1 MLNYSVQVIFHHSRP
16 SRLVK
21 NKILTVFGRV
31 KFHQYVPIGATVVK
45 SGETMHIQALGGDTN
60 QGIFFDLRQ
69 LHSKDLIPRFF
80 KFCSFSQTSPLL
92 LLTYTQFSALA
103 GSPPTRITCFCSS
116 KRNLTISILP
126 KKADQI

>member
-1 MLNYSVQVIFHHSRP
+1 MSGNNLFEGKKKYG
-16 SRLVK
+16 
-21 NKILTVFGRV
+21 TFGKVDFTTIGESLFLPFLRKV
-31 KFHQYVPIGATVVK
+31 KFHQHVPIGATVVK

-92 LLTYTQFSALA
+92 LLTYS
-103 GSPPTRITCFCSS
+103 GPSVRIIGTV
-116 KRNLTISILP
+116 
-126 KKADQI
+126 